1 MRKCYKYRITVDEL
15 LALEAATSCDLCGAE
30 LNDKNRAIDHC
41 HDTGI
46 VRGVLCYPCN
56 TGIGRIG
63 DNYESLMR
71 AVDYLLRR
79 VDVLGDHA
87 KEA

>member
-1 MRKCYKYRITVDEL
+1 MRV
-15 LALEAATSCDLCGAE
+15 
-30 LNDKNRAIDHC
+30 
-41 HDTGI
+41 GI